1 MNFRRAAKED
11 YMDGADVGSLKG
23 FMDCMAATDVWIAL
37 AR

>member
-1 MNFRRAAKED
+1 MNFRRATKED

-23 FMDCMAATDVWIAL
+23 FMDCMSETGVWITL